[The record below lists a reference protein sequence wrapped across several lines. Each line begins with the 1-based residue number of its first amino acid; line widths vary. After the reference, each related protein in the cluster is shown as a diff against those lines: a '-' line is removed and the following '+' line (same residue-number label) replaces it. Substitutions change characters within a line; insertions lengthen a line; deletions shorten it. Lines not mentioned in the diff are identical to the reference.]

1 MKIIFGE
8 QFKTDLEN
16 PEQIL
21 ELSNKAKLWKVYGQG
36 SEKYP
41 YEIANPV
48 NVKPATTET
57 QKTLEVEC
65 NLLSI
70 WDKDTETL
78 KLSFDFENSNE
89 KEEIYEVLTTETS
102 KNADVYSVLV
112 VTYDRKYYSGE
123 FDNTAFILGNF
134 KKRDDGKFEITSID
148 LNLSKNLVSVK
159 LPTLKSGLITASS
172 ENIEFLEKGNIDLGT
187 SIFLADKLR
196 LTEEKKRK
204 TIVTKDSAIK
214 YINRYACSENTESDI
229 LSRNFLTPDDGELV
243 YQNYLHRVYNPDLF
257 IVKLSGDVIN
267 LKSDITVTERPTINP
282 NPVPDDEDTTS
293 TTTTTST
300 EPPSPGG
307 DEEVDKNSTARPEN
321 STSDPNDNPWQGEG
335 GGDLK
340 EDDDKDDEEI
350 STTTTT
356 TTTSSAPKRG
366 TGDQVIEDSTSSS
379 TTDLPSSTYAPS
391 PNSYILTRSVA
402 VELAA
407 EVPVEPDPDNTKEP
421 ILDDDTTTPEPEEP
435 TTTPDSETIIEYNSY
450 SLSIEGGRIDISGI
464 IGYTEFNI
472 KNLVTSSI
480 VNVGYESLT
489 NIPNVTITTSKI
501 LKSDGTTYYDEIVW
515 DLDNK
520 SVDGKTI
527 YYKKS
532 NTGDVRY
539 NNLEIKIDTIGKDG
553 KIVTCKKVLKLI
565 QAENFNKP
573 WQFDVIEYTNP
584 SMAPYYLETEKLDNG
599 NGLILENIPVIVVKS
614 SSERQEV
621 GFYLTGISNNVS
633 EYISQFGL
641 KIEYSFLPGYETETV
656 LSAKE
661 SFEQFFTI
669 EKENNTNYNIIS
681 KSDLD
686 IFGDLNPRIDRWY
699 PFDNPKSLIDDDQ
712 KQLIILVTITLD
724 LSGRGEQY
732 KEVLNGKSSYS
743 TSFIVVKEPTEK
755 RKLKLID
762 TKLKEIS
769 NNIELK
775 EDGSVL
781 KSDKYHLVIDSS
793 EEDKIFTSYWIA
805 VNNNSEDQLNILN
818 TDDTNRSII
827 SGGEMSFVED
837 KNYFESENFTI
848 ESSNLNKYYFYPI
861 QFNYIDGNIFNRENK
876 DFDSIINELN
886 LDSWKTRILCP
897 SVSFGIGKES
907 KVKLFSPGIEKS
919 LLEFNINNTS
929 DYETKIEKLIG
940 NIGPIPIRVE
950 TTVPLV
956 VTADVKSKV
965 DISLVDVNR
974 EKLDKV
980 IIDNSNSYIN
990 LWVSELPENWSAASL
1005 VDLTFKPDIDEEDQ
1019 EKSFKVELYY
1029 ETSDGR
1035 ELGYFY
1041 EDESL
1046 VEDGKVYYDNNN
1058 TKFVNSSGTLK
1069 YLINSKGENLEI
1081 VDTSGFSNS
1090 ISLMASTPEEPGD
1103 ENTTT
1108 PGPEEPTITGNSP
1121 QNPADE
1127 NIDYGVYINNF
1138 NTGIITSKKT
1148 ADGYLDYSGTE
1159 IEVNID
1165 TYEPEGGIKLKKYP
1179 LNNPSGI
1186 ITVND
1191 SLNLYVFREG
1201 MAPTFY
1207 DKCGNPTNTI
1217 DVNLVD
1223 LDSTDTTEAKVYVMS
1238 EYPMISEKPKITE
1251 ENSGVAFLKIEKK
1264 SMLEQESGEN
1274 GEKGTKGENPKR
1286 IYPQS
1291 SDYKEQVRSI
1301 FFKNKNFD
1309 IVSDVID
1316 SNYGGGSYEDPYNY
1330 YWKNKLLPYEIQI
1343 TGIKAPPTPPGG
1355 SVNLNK
1361 KDEIAELI
1369 YKYRINKFSKNP
1381 SINSNNSLIDFREI
1395 DNIDQIYGELH
1406 IKVYN
1411 MNSARGSS
1419 ILDTKTG
1426 DKYYFSDFFGKVIKL
1441 SPISR
1446 KGETRIIG
1454 ISKPNNW
1461 VVKFSLIQDQ
1471 GDVLS
1476 DSIQYINNPY
1486 EPEDSKGE
1494 YNKTLNTSYL
1504 TIAPEFPSND
1514 SLNQL
1519 LTESAGKLLDI
1530 EDFINNKLSI
1540 ITNDNIFYRFDLTI
1554 SISTNYERTTSPSPT
1569 DEEVGATSYTREVLI
1584 PRETID
1590 TCAIVRYSDQEYVIL
1605 EEGTKIK
1612 IEVDWDTTEY
1622 YISCGNVKSVDLSNY
1637 NQGNSI
1643 KFNSIK
1649 DNSDDLVY
1657 DPQKLNIEIR
1667 DITEIIN
1674 TDSEENYNIV
1684 ARFDENK
1691 TASDIVRSVQFYVN
1705 SYTEDHLENLVLDK
1719 PILSSPITFNLVQKP
1734 RDISVIVNDVEVKED
1749 EVITALGFH
1758 SSGYFISPTGFANF
1772 KVDFGINFGMFLDES
1787 MQLNLSLG
1795 GEKLSN
1801 LVNYTDEGYTVLLNL
1816 SPNYTD
1822 EIKKGFL
1829 ELSTLD
1835 GTRTWKI
1842 GYIQGYITA
1851 ALSYRNSDTHRYTI
1865 KEINPGNWLG
1875 EIGTENNPI
1884 VSFENN
1890 SNYLDYYTVNF
1901 LQKEI
1906 IPGSLEFGEEII
1918 ISSGNNELS
1927 SISKKSSDL
1936 GNFAIVTYQ
1945 SDSWENNNPD
1955 IDKYLMEGYDTDLYF
1970 ISDRSDNSYP
1980 RLVNNYTVRDNYER
1994 DEFVFNID
2002 VKLCVNRYKK
2012 YLYEDIENDNLISNV
2027 IDINNTP
2034 FKFKFWIKKDTNLP
2048 ITLDKNSLSFGF
2060 SESEQTVGI
2069 SSIISDEFST
2079 IKINDLSV
2087 LPQNKWITTEIMS
2100 IDESGLISQLNIKV
2114 DKNTSPSI
2122 RTGYVKIASNNTTT
2136 WDGVR
2141 TIEVK
2146 QKPFPINWTAS
2157 YQEGYLNYSKWI
2169 SEVKIG
2175 SAKETTYKLF
2185 FSKTSEWNRDT
2196 DRLVSSQSSECYVRT
2211 EEVRNNGLE
2220 TTITIYENKNNTQKS
2235 DNSVSLTFKVVRTLE
2250 GKETILDTKTIIFI
2264 QPPVYKID
2272 ITTEPSLPIN
2282 IAFEGEE
2289 GTYIMPV
2296 EKYFERNKSIE
2307 VILKN
2312 PSYGKYIL
2320 DYCLIQPEGRD
2331 EVKYPY
2337 SPIITDGKYFPA
2349 ISYNSSIKYVY
2360 KESDS
2365 TDAPSSEPPIEG
2377 GEEGDEP
2384 VEDV

>member
-36 SEKYP
+36 SENYP

-57 QKTLEVEC
+57 QKILEVEC

-112 VTYDRKYYSGE
+112 VTYNRKYYSDE

-134 KKRDDGKFEITSID
+134 KKSDDGKFEITSID

-159 LPTLKSGLITASS
+159 LPFLKSGLITASS

-187 SIFLADKLR
+187 SIFLVDKLK
-196 LTEEKKRK
+196 LTEEERGK

-214 YINRYACSENTESDI
+214 YINKYACSENTESNI
-229 LSRNFLTPDDGELV
+229 LSRDFLTPDDGELV

-293 TTTTTST
+293 TTTTTTST

-307 DEEVDKNSTARPEN
+307 DEEVDKNSTGLPEN

-340 EDDDKDDEEI
+340 EDDEET
-350 STTTTT
+350 STTTTTT
-356 TTTSSAPKRG
+356 TTTSSAPKPG
-366 TGDQVIEDSTSSS
+366 TGDQVIEDNTASS
-379 TTDLPSSTYAPS
+379 TTDLPSSTYSPS
-391 PNSYILTRSVA
+391 PKSYVLTRSVA

-407 EVPVEPDPDNTKEP
+407 VVPVEPNPDNTKEP
-421 ILDDDTTTPEPEEP
+421 ILDDDTTTPEPEE
-435 TTTPDSETIIEYNSY
+435 TTITPDSGTIIEYNSY
-450 SLSIEGGRIDISGI
+450 GLSIEGGRIDISGI

-520 SVDGKTI
+520 SVDGKTL

-532 NTGDVRY
+532 NIGDVRY

-565 QAENFNKP
+565 QSENFNKP
-573 WQFDVIEYTNP
+573 WQFGLIEYIDP
-584 SMAPYYLETEKLDNG
+584 SKAPYYLETEKLDNG

-614 SSERQEV
+614 NSERQEV

-669 EKENNTNYNIIS
+669 EKENSTNYNIIS
-681 KSDLD
+681 KSDSD

-699 PFDNPKSLIDDDQ
+699 PFDNPKSLVGDDQ

-724 LSGRGEQY
+724 LSDRGEQY

-755 RKLKLID
+755 RILKLID
-762 TKLKEIS
+762 TELEEEIS

-775 EDGSVL
+775 EVDGVL

-793 EEDKIFTSYWIA
+793 KEDEIFTSYWT
-805 VNNNSEDQLNILN
+805 VVSNNSEKQLKILN
-818 TDDTNRSII
+818 TTGSII
-827 SGGEMSFVED
+827 SGGVMSFIE
-837 KNYFESENFTI
+837 NENQFNSENFTI
-848 ESSNLNKYYFYPI
+848 ESINLDKYNFYPI
-861 QFNYIDGNIFNRENK
+861 QFNYIDGNIFNQENK
-876 DFDSIINELN
+876 DFDSVISELN

-897 SVSFGIGKES
+897 SVFFRIGKEY
-907 KVKLFSPGIEKS
+907 KVKLFSPGIEDS
-919 LLEFNINNTS
+919 LLEFNIDRTS
-929 DYETKIEKLIG
+929 DYERIYRLIG

-950 TTVPLV
+950 TTVPLI
-956 VTADVKSKV
+956 VTADIKSKV

-974 EKLDKV
+974 NKLDQV

-990 LWVSELPENWSAASL
+990 LWVSELPENWGASL
-1005 VDLTFKPDIDEEDQ
+1005 VDLTFKPYTDEEEDQ

-1046 VEDGKVYYDNNN
+1046 VEDNEVFYDNNN

-1069 YLINSKGENLEI
+1069 YLINSKGENLAIE
-1081 VDTSGFSNS
+1081 TSGFSNS
-1090 ISLMASTPEEPGD
+1090 ISLMASTPEEPDG
-1103 ENTTT
+1103 NTTT
-1108 PGPEEPTITGNSP
+1108 PEPDESIGNSP

-1127 NIDYGVYINNF
+1127 DIDYGVYIDNF
-1138 NTGIITSKKT
+1138 NTGIITSKKIE
-1148 ADGYLDYSGTE
+1148 DDYLKYSGTE
-1159 IEVNID
+1159 IEVNIG
-1165 TYEPEGGIKLKKYP
+1165 TYDPEGGIKLKKYP

-1186 ITVND
+1186 ITVNG
-1191 SLNLYVFREG
+1191 SLNLFVFREG
-1201 MAPTFY
+1201 MAPMFY

-1223 LDSTDTTEAKVYVMS
+1223 LKNSDPKQVNVYLLS
-1238 EYPMISEKPKITE
+1238 EYPLINEFPLIT
-1251 ENSGVAFLKIEKK
+1251 G
-1264 SMLEQESGEN
+1264 ESCGIDIL
-1274 GEKGTKGENPKR
+1274 NPKR
-1286 IYPQS
+1286 TTSLEDSTNTIGQNPIRIITGTNIEEIPETIYFE
-1291 SDYKEQVRSI
+1291 KEPGFVR
-1301 FFKNKNFD
+1301 NR
-1309 IVSDVID
+1309 IVDG
-1316 SNYGGGSYEDPYNY
+1316 NYGGSGDHEDPNNY
-1330 YWKNKLLPYEIQI
+1330 YWSNKLLPYKIPI
-1343 TGIKAPPTPPGG
+1343 TNIKPYPSAPGANKTTK
-1355 SVNLNK
+1355 NLLATLTYTVKVK
-1361 KDEIAELI
+1361 K
-1369 YKYRINKFSKNP
+1369 RIKTTNNWDFSD
-1381 SINSNNSLIDFREI
+1381 NNFEYADG
-1395 DNIDQIYGELH
+1395 GELN
-1406 IKVYN
+1406 IKVYH
-1411 MNSARGSS
+1411 MVSAQGSS
-1419 ILDTKTG
+1419 VIDLKTNQEHFF
-1426 DKYYFSDFFGKVIKL
+1426 YYNNEIVL

-1446 KGETRIIG
+1446 KGETRLIG
-1454 ISKPNNW
+1454 FSKPNDWETSFEIIKDDENGTL
-1461 VVKFSLIQDQ
+1461 KKSTSIIN
-1471 GDVLS
+1471 GVLYS
-1476 DSIQYINNPY
+1476 NL
-1486 EPEDSKGE
+1486 
-1494 YNKTLNTSYL
+1494 TTNTSYL
-1504 TIAPEFPSND
+1504 TISPTFLED
-1514 SLNQL
+1514 SDL
-1519 LTESAGKLLDI
+1519 ESCLKNYSGKLLTFEEFDSI
-1530 EDFINNKLSI
+1530 KSI
-1540 ITNDNIFYRFDLTI
+1540 ITKEDYYQFNVKI
-1554 SISTNYERTTSPSPT
+1554 TNEGRTTTP
-1569 DEEVGATSYTREVLI
+1569 I
-1584 PRETID
+1584 PEGEAEITIGTYIKPVKIPKETID
-1590 TCAIVRYSDQEYVIL
+1590 TCAFVRYSDREYIIL
-1605 EEGTKIK
+1605 EKGTEIN

-1622 YISCGNVKSVDLSNY
+1622 HISCGNVKSVDLNDY

-1649 DNSDDLVY
+1649 DNSDDLIY

-1691 TASDIVRSVQFYVN
+1691 TASDIVRSVQFYIN
-1705 SYTEDHLENLVLDK
+1705 SYTEDHLENPVLEK
-1719 PILSSPITFNLVQKP
+1719 PILSSPITFNLIQKP
-1734 RDISVIVNDVEVKED
+1734 RDISVKVNNIEVEEN
-1749 EVITALGFH
+1749 EIITALGFH
-1758 SSGYFISPTGFANF
+1758 SSGYFIGSDGFANF

-1787 MQLNLSLG
+1787 MQLNLSLE
-1795 GEKLSN
+1795 GEKISN

-1822 EIKKGFL
+1822 EIKEGFL

-1851 ALSYRNSDTHRYTI
+1851 TLSYRNSDSYRYTI
-1865 KEINPGNWLG
+1865 KEINSGNWLG

-1901 LQKEI
+1901 LQREV

-1927 SISKKSSDL
+1927 SVNKKSNDL
-1936 GNFAIVTYQ
+1936 GNFAVVTYQ
-1945 SDSWENNNPD
+1945 SDSWKSSNQE

-1994 DEFVFNID
+1994 DEFVFNIN

-2027 IDINNTP
+2027 IDIDNTP

-2048 ITLDKNSLSFGF
+2048 ITIDRNSLTFDFLG
-2060 SESEQTVGI
+2060 SEQTIEI
-2069 SSIISDEFST
+2069 SSIVSDEFST

-2100 IDESGLISQLNIKV
+2100 IDESGLLSQLNIKV

-2122 RTGYVKIASNNTTT
+2122 RTGYVKIASNDTTT

-2146 QKPFPINWTAS
+2146 QKPFLINWTAS

-2185 FSKTSEWNRDT
+2185 FSKISEWNRDT
-2196 DRLVSSQSSECYVRT
+2196 DKLVSSQSSSECYVRT

-2220 TTITIYENKNNTQKS
+2220 TTITIYENKNYTQRS
-2235 DNSVSLTFKVVRTLE
+2235 DNSISLTFNVVRTLE
-2250 GKETILDTKTIIFI
+2250 GKETILDTKTIVFI

-2289 GTYIMPV
+2289 GIYTTPI
-2296 EKYFERNKSIE
+2296 EKYFERNKALE
-2307 VILKN
+2307 VILKG
-2312 PSYGKYIL
+2312 PKYGKYTL
-2320 DYCLIQPEGRD
+2320 DYCLIKVEGRD

-2365 TDAPSSEPPIEG
+2365 TDAPSSEPPIEE

-2384 VEDV
+2384 VEEV

>member
-57 QKTLEVEC
+57 QKILEVEC

-89 KEEIYEVLTTETS
+89 KDEIYEILTTETS

-134 KKRDDGKFEITSID
+134 KKSDDGKFEITSID

-172 ENIEFLEKGNIDLGT
+172 ENIEFLERGNIDLGA
-187 SIFLADKLR
+187 SIFLVDKLR
-196 LTEEKKRK
+196 MTEEEKGK
-204 TIVTKDSAIK
+204 TIVTKDSAVK
-214 YINRYACSENTESDI
+214 FINKYACSENTDSNI
-229 LSRNFLTPDDGELV
+229 LSRDFLTTDDGELV

-267 LKSDITVTERPTINP
+267 LKSDVTVTERPTINP
-282 NPVPDDEDTTS
+282 NPNPNPSPDDVDGTS
-293 TTTTTST
+293 TTTTTSA

-307 DEEVDKNSTARPEN
+307 DEIVDENSTARPEN
-321 STSDPNDNPWQGEG
+321 STPDPNDNPWQGGG
-335 GGDLK
+335 GGDLN
-340 EDDDKDDEEI
+340 DDDDVDGT

-356 TTTSSAPKRG
+356 TPSTTN
-366 TGDQVIEDSTSSS
+366 
-379 TTDLPSSTYAPS
+379 TDLPSSTNSPS
-391 PNSYILTRSVA
+391 PKSYILTRSVA
-402 VELAA
+402 IELAA
-407 EVPVEPDPDNTKEP
+407 EIPVKPSPDNTKEP
-421 ILDDDTTTPEPEEP
+421 TLDDDTTTLEPEEP
-435 TTTPDSETIIEYNSY
+435 TTQEPGTIVEYNSY
-450 SLSIEGGRIDISGI
+450 GLSVEGGRIDISGI

-472 KNLVTSSI
+472 KNLVTGSI
-480 VNVGYESLT
+480 INVGYESLT
-489 NIPNVTITTSKI
+489 NIPNVTITTSKV
-501 LKSDGTTYYDEIVW
+501 LKSDGTTYYDEIIW
-515 DLDNK
+515 DLDKK
-520 SVDGKTI
+520 SADGKTL

-532 NTGDVRY
+532 ELSDVRY
-539 NNLEIKIDTIGKDG
+539 NNLEIKIDTVGKDG
-553 KIVTCKKVLKLI
+553 KIVTCKKVLKLV

-573 WQFDVIEYTNP
+573 WQFGIVEYTDP
-584 SMAPYYLETEKLDNG
+584 SEAPYYLETEKLDAG

-641 KIEYSFLPGYETETV
+641 KIKYSFLPGYETETV

-681 KSDLD
+681 KSDSD

-699 PFDNPKSLIDDDQ
+699 PFDNPKSLIGDDQ
-712 KQLIILVTITLD
+712 KQLIILVTISLD
-724 LSGRGEQY
+724 LSNKGEQY
-732 KEVLNGKSSYS
+732 KEVLNGKNSYS
-743 TSFIVVKEPTEK
+743 SSFIVVKEPTEK
-755 RKLKLID
+755 RKLRLFDPKL
-762 TKLKEIS
+762 EIEVEED
-769 NNIELK
+769 NIELK
-775 EDGSVL
+775 EAENIY
-781 KSDKYHLVIDSS
+781 KSDEYQLTIDSS
-793 EEDKIFTSYWIA
+793 KEDEIFTSYWIA
-805 VNNNSEDQLNILN
+805 VSNNSKNQLKILN
-818 TDDTNRSII
+818 TKGSII
-827 SGGEMSFVED
+827 SGGVMSSIED
-837 KNYFESENFTI
+837 KDRFESENFTI
-848 ESSNLNKYYFYPI
+848 ESSSLDKYNFYPI

-876 DFDSIINELN
+876 DFESVVSELD

-897 SVSFGIGKES
+897 SISFNIGKEY
-907 KVKLFSPGIEKS
+907 KIKLFSPGIEDS
-919 LLEFNINNTS
+919 LLEFNINKDS
-929 DYETKIEKLIG
+929 DYERIYGLVG
-940 NIGPIPIRVE
+940 NIGPIPIKVE
-950 TTVPLV
+950 TTVPLI
-956 VTADVKSKV
+956 VTAEVKSEV

-974 EKLDKV
+974 NKLDQV
-980 IIDNSNSYIN
+980 IIDSSNSYIN
-990 LWVSELPENWSAASL
+990 LWVSELPENWGASL
-1005 VDLTFKPDIDEEDQ
+1005 VDLTFKPYTDEEEDL

-1029 ETSDGR
+1029 ETLDGR

-1041 EDESL
+1041 ENENQ
-1046 VEDGKVYYDNNN
+1046 VGVFYDNNN
-1058 TKFVNSSGTLK
+1058 AKFINSSGTLK
-1069 YLINSKGENLEI
+1069 YIINSKGENLNI
-1081 VDTSGFSNS
+1081 ATSGFSNP
-1090 ISLMASTPEEPGD
+1090 ISFAALLPGEP
-1103 ENTTT
+1103 NTTT
-1108 PGPEEPTITGNSP
+1108 PKPDEPTGNSP
-1121 QNPADE
+1121 QNPAEED
-1127 NIDYGVYINNF
+1127 IDYGVYIDNF
-1138 NTGIITSKKT
+1138 NTGIVTSKKT
-1148 ADGYLDYSGTE
+1148 EEGYLEYSGTE
-1159 IEVNID
+1159 IEVNVG

-1179 LNNPSGI
+1179 LNNPSGV
-1186 ITVND
+1186 ITVD
-1191 SLNLYVFREG
+1191 GSLDLFVFREG
-1201 MAPTFY
+1201 MAPIFY

-1223 LDSTDTTEAKVYVMS
+1223 LKNSDPKQVYVYILS
-1238 EYPMISEKPKITE
+1238 EYP
-1251 ENSGVAFLKIEKK
+1251 L
-1264 SMLEQESGEN
+1264 
-1274 GEKGTKGENPKR
+1274 R
-1286 IYPQS
+1286 
-1291 SDYKEQVRSI
+1291 
-1301 FFKNKNFD
+1301 
-1309 IVSDVID
+1309 
-1316 SNYGGGSYEDPYNY
+1316 YEDPIITSESCGIDILEPKRTTFLDDDTNTHGQNPERIKTESNSGGIPEDIYFEKEPGFIQNRIVDGSYNGAGNHEDPNNY
-1330 YWKNKLLPYEIQI
+1330 YWSNKLLPYKIPI
-1343 TGIKAPPTPPGG
+1343 TNIKPYPSAPGASKTTK
-1355 SVNLNK
+1355 NLLATLTYTVKVK
-1361 KDEIAELI
+1361 K
-1369 YKYRINKFSKNP
+1369 RIKTTNNWDFSD
-1381 SINSNNSLIDFREI
+1381 NNFEYADG
-1395 DNIDQIYGELH
+1395 GELN
-1406 IKVYN
+1406 IKVYH
-1411 MNSARGSS
+1411 MVSAQGSS
-1419 ILDTKTG
+1419 VIDLKTNQEHFF
-1426 DKYYFSDFFGKVIKL
+1426 YYNNEIVL

-1446 KGETRIIG
+1446 KGETRLIG
-1454 ISKPNNW
+1454 FSKPNDWETSFEIIKDDENRTLE
-1461 VVKFSLIQDQ
+1461 KSTSIINGALSLYSN
-1471 GDVLS
+1471 L
-1476 DSIQYINNPY
+1476 
-1486 EPEDSKGE
+1486 
-1494 YNKTLNTSYL
+1494 TTNTSYL
-1504 TIAPEFPSND
+1504 TISPIFPED
-1514 SLNQL
+1514 
-1519 LTESAGKLLDI
+1519 TELENCLKEYSGRL
-1530 EDFINNKLSI
+1530 LSI
-1540 ITNDNIFYRFDLTI
+1540 EEFVDNVKSTITKDDYYQFNVKI
-1554 SISTNYERTTSPSPT
+1554 TTEGETTAPPP
-1569 DEEVGATSYTREVLI
+1569 EEGEVEDITTGTYIKPVRI

-1590 TCAIVRYSDQEYVIL
+1590 TCAIVRYSNQEYVIL
-1605 EEGTKIK
+1605 EEGTEIN

-1622 YISCGNVKSVDLSNY
+1622 YISCGNVKSVDLNNY

-1657 DPQKLNIEIR
+1657 DPQKFNIEIR

-1674 TDSEENYNIV
+1674 TDLEENYNIV

-1691 TASDIVRSVQFYVN
+1691 TASDIVRSVQFYIN
-1705 SYTEDHLENLVLDK
+1705 SYTEDHLENQVLEK

-1734 RDISVIVNDVEVKED
+1734 RDISVIVNDIEVKED

-1758 SSGYFISPTGFANF
+1758 SSGYFIGQTGFANF
-1772 KVDFGINFGMFLDES
+1772 KINFGVNFGMFLDES

-1795 GEKLSN
+1795 GEKISN

-1822 EIKKGFL
+1822 EIKEGLL

-1851 ALSYRNSDTHRYTI
+1851 TLSYRNSDSRRYTI
-1865 KEINPGNWLG
+1865 KEISPGNWLG
-1875 EIGTENNPI
+1875 EVGTENNPI

-1906 IPGSLEFGEEII
+1906 IPGSLEFGEEIV

-2048 ITLDKNSLSFGF
+2048 ITLDKNSISFGF
-2060 SESEQTVGI
+2060 SESEQTVEI
-2069 SSIISDEFST
+2069 SSIVSDEFST
-2079 IKINDLSV
+2079 IKTNDLSV
-2087 LPQNKWITTEIMS
+2087 LPQNKWITTEIMG
-2100 IDESGLISQLNIKV
+2100 IDEAGLFSQLTVKV

-2122 RTGYVKIASNNTTT
+2122 RTGYVKIASNDTTV
-2136 WDGVR
+2136 WNGVR
-2141 TIEVK
+2141 TIEIK
-2146 QKPFPINWTAS
+2146 QKPFPIDWTAS

-2196 DRLVSSQSSECYVRT
+2196 DKLVSSQNSSECYVHT
-2211 EEVRNNGLE
+2211 EASRNNGFE
-2220 TTITIYENKNNTQKS
+2220 TTITIFENKDNTRED
-2235 DNSVSLTFKVVRTLE
+2235 DNSVSLTFKVVRTVE
-2250 GKETILDTKTIIFI
+2250 GKETTLDTKTVVFI

-2272 ITTEPSLPIN
+2272 ITAITTEQLALPVK
-2282 IAFEGEE
+2282 IAFEGED
-2289 GTYIMPV
+2289 GIYTAPV
-2296 EKYFERNKSIE
+2296 EKYFERNKALE
-2307 VILKN
+2307 VILKD
-2312 PSYGKYIL
+2312 PLYSKYIL
-2320 DYCLIQPEGRD
+2320 DYCLIKVEGFD

-2337 SPIITDGKYFPA
+2337 SSSRTDGKYFPA
-2349 ISYNSSIKYVY
+2349 IKSGNCTVKYVY

-2365 TDAPSSEPPIEG
+2365 TETPSSDPP
-2377 GEEGDEP
+2377 
-2384 VEDV
+2384 V